1 MSVINN
7 VLSGVN
13 SAGVAIGLMAHG
25 TAVEDMGTVHMIPIC
40 PLGETITHPFNTDQ
54 VPSSWHE
61 NCLFLTTVQSS
72 YLWEVC

>member
-61 NCLFLTTVQSS
+61 KNCLFPTVQSS